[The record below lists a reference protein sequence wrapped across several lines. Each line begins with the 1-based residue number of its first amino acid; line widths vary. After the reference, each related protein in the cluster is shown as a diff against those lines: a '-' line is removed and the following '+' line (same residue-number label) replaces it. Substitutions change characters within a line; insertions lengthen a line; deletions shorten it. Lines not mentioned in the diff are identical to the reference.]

1 MKRNLGGPALV
12 LALIALFVAL
22 GEGAVAAG
30 IVPLAKHAIT
40 AATASN
46 ALKLGG
52 KTPAQIKTSLRG
64 AVGPAGPT
72 GAQGVAGSAQVSLHT
87 QTFNLDVAGT
97 DGGTGTI
104 TATCGSGQKAVGGG
118 YLTDGALGLTGGV
131 LGSDSGPTAADDGW
145 SVSLDN
151 LDGSAAH
158 TGKVY
163 AICFG

>member
-1 MKRNLGGPALV
+1 MKRNLGGPAFV

-46 ALKLGG
+46 SLKLGG
-52 KTPAQIKTSLRG
+52 KTPSQIKTSLRG
-64 AVGPAGPT
+64 AVGPT
-72 GAQGVAGSAQVSLHT
+72 GAQGVAGSAKVSLQT

-97 DGGTGTI
+97 DGSTSTT
-104 TATCGSGQKAVGGG
+104 TATCGTGQKAVGGG
-118 YLTDGALGLTGGV
+118 YLTDGGTGLAGGV

-151 LDGSAAH
+151 LDGSASH

-163 AICFG
+163 AVCFG

>member
-40 AATASN
+40 AGTASN
-46 ALKLGG
+46 SLKLGG

-64 AVGPAGPT
+64 AVGPAGAT

-97 DGGTGTI
+97 DGGAGTI

>member
-1 MKRNLGGPALV
+1 MKRNLGGPAFV

-30 IVPLAKHAIT
+30 IVPLARHAIT

-46 ALKLGG
+46 SLRLGG

-72 GAQGVAGSAQVSLHT
+72 GAQGAAGSAKVVLST
-87 QTFNLDVAGT
+87 KTFNVDVAGT
-97 DGGTGTI
+97 DGATTTI
-104 TATCGSGQKAVGGG
+104 TAPCGTGQKAVGGG
-118 YLTDGALGLTGGV
+118 YLTDGGTGLAGGV

-151 LDGSAAH
+151 LDGAAAH